1 MPFINEILMDPLL
14 PASARQQAVDRMYS
28 DPGVPQSA
36 TTSSFW
42 LQTPRTFEPKS
53 LTLPTEVD
61 VVIIGSGITGASVA
75 RSLLGNA
82 NPPSILMLEARGICS
97 GATGRNG
104 GHILEIG
111 DDYAELADSFGMED
125 AKRILRFRLA
135 HLNEMLAVAEELGIS
150 EESQAR
156 KVQFLSIYFSE
167 EQWQAALKRL
177 RQFKEEMPEEAA
189 EWTSFEGEGIP
200 KDFHLDRAHGII
212 AGPAGALWP
221 YKFVTGV
228 LAHLLKEYPEN
239 IRIEE
244 HTPVE
249 AIHDSASPDRP
260 YKVETDRGTVLA
272 KHVIHCTN
280 AHVGHLV
287 PGLRGRIFPVRGQMS
302 AQTPGDQFPNQ
313 ANDHSWIFNHD
324 RGFDYLTQL
333 PSGQM
338 MLGGG
343 FAQGELAGAADLG
356 IATDSKLSMLI
367 AIHLSGALPV
377 FFEDWGEVS
386 GHPVQAMWTGNMA
399 FASDGFP
406 WVGRLPDSAT
416 GRSGHGNGGEW
427 ISAAFGGEGMV
438 QSWLCGRALATM
450 LLAEDGVLGQSD
462 ADLGWFPKQ
471 LIASKERL
479 DSTALPRVVDSFHR
493 ASL

>member
-1 MPFINEILMDPLL
+1 MDISSRTSIDTHFIF
-14 PASARQQAVDRMYS
+14 
-28 DPGVPQSA
+28 
-36 TTSSFW
+36 T
-42 LQTPRTFEPKS
+42 
-53 LTLPTEVD
+53 
-61 VVIIGSGITGASVA
+61 
-75 RSLLGNA
+75 
-82 NPPSILMLEARGICS
+82 
-97 GATGRNG
+97 
-104 GHILEIG
+104 
-111 DDYAELADSFGMED
+111 
-125 AKRILRFRLA
+125 
-135 HLNEMLAVAEELGIS
+135 
-150 EESQAR
+150 
-156 KVQFLSIYFSE
+156 
-167 EQWQAALKRL
+167 
-177 RQFKEEMPEEAA
+177 
-189 EWTSFEGEGIP
+189 

-221 YKFVTGV
+221 YKFVTSV

-244 HTPVE
+244 HTPVK

-260 YKVETDRGTVLA
+260 YKVETDRGRVLA

-302 AQTPGDQFPNQ
+302 AQIPGDQFPNQ

-377 FFEDWGEVS
+377 FFEDWGEVT
-386 GHPVQAMWTGNMA
+386 GRPVQAMWTGNMA
-399 FASDGFP
+399 FTSDGFP

-450 LLAEDGVLGQSD
+450 LLAEDGVLDQSD

-479 DSTALPRVVDSFHR
+479 DSTALPRVVDSSQR
-493 ASL
+493 VSL